1 MTAAAP
7 ADAPAPAY
15 DFAALVDARGYVV
28 VYRLGDSNHC
38 PGCAR
43 SAWHVGRVTAEC
55 AHCGTALPLFAP
67 LPAEPSLILE
77 GKD

>member
-1 MTAAAP
+1 MNAP
-7 ADAPAPAY
+7 ASSPTPTPAY

-67 LPAEPSLILE
+67 LAAEATPILE